1 VGKLPLLLEGISMNL
16 IQIRKAAI
24 LLKDCVRGF
33 DTIVLDNGGLA
44 LHVHFNDDSQ
54 KVFKDIA
61 DVINWL
67 QVQKLKARVVSD
79 SSPVLSVH

>member
-1 VGKLPLLLEGISMNL
+1 MNL
-16 IQIRKAAI
+16 IQIRKATI